1 MAPPKESPAAAKK
14 PRLPRVFVIRHGETE
29 WSLSG
34 QHASSHPAPSLSQL
48 YIRTDPRSIQT
59 GLTDIP
65 LTSHGES
72 IVRQLGT
79 RIVGQGKILD
89 PAHIQHVFV
98 SPRQRAQKTY
108 DLLFQDVDKKPSCS
122 VEEDVRE
129 WDYGVCEGALLLL
142 GDGVRLREQL
152 D

>member
-1 MAPPKESPAAAKK
+1 MVPLGPTCKF
-14 PRLPRVFVIRHGETE
+14 PRLPFPSRGERE
-29 WSLSG
+29 ADYVGPPPL
-34 QHASSHPAPSLSQL
+34 
-48 YIRTDPRSIQT
+48 QT

-65 LTSHGES
+65 LTAHGES

-79 RIVGQGKILD
+79 RIVGKGKILD

-122 VEEDVRE
+122 VEQDVRE
-129 WDYGVCEGALLLL
+129 WEYGVCEGALSFFLL
-142 GDGVRLREQL
+142 GYMGPSPLSRNQRREST